1 MRLTCKEKKAMRLFN
16 EAYKVFCNR
25 QESCRYCPL
34 RDYGEDNCKVGY
46 AKLLITKSANEEN
59 DED

>member
-16 EAYKVFCNR
+16 EAFKIFCNR
-25 QESCRYCPL
+25 QESCSYCPL
-34 RDYGEDNCKVGY
+34 RGDGDDNCKVGY
-46 AKLLITKSANEEN
+46 AKLLITKSTYEEN